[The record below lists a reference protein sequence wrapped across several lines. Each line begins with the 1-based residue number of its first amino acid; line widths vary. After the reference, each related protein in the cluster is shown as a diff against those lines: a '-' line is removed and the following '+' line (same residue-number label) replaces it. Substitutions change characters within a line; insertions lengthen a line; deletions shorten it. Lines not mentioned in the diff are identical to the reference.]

1 MGRHTYRTL
10 LIFSVL
16 IISLILIYPTIG
28 WMTLPEQERAERL
41 EQWADE
47 DAQAERRS
55 FFGDIQHGLT
65 RWAQFDRDQVI
76 DLGLDL
82 QGGIHMVIGFDMTEE
97 AIERGL
103 TEEQVQDMI
112 LQRVRNR
119 VDEFEAQEPI
129 IQALGNNQV
138 QIQLP
143 GEKDT
148 QRAKDLIMRTA
159 FLTFHM
165 VAGPEETEQIVRRID
180 AHFDNGFVPYLR
192 EIPGGQ
198 LVVPAENI
206 GAIRALLAQAEQVPE
221 LLPEGKTIAFS
232 APPNTWE
239 EPQYYLYIMDEEAG
253 MTGEGLTRANA
264 VSDPQRPGQWMI
276 AFTFNT
282 DAARDFAE
290 LTGAN
295 VGRNMAIVLDNNVV
309 SAPVINQQIFAN
321 GSIEG
326 NFNAEEANDLAIA
339 LNSGSMPVPIRE
351 EYAGVVDAS
360 LGADSVRAGV
370 YSAIIGILLV
380 MVFMIVYYR
389 VGGVIANV
397 ALLFNAIMLL
407 GAMAYFNATL
417 TLPGIAGLILTI
429 GMAVDANVL
438 IFERIREELRNGK
451 SLLSSIES
459 GYSRALVTILDANV
473 TTLIAAFVLMQFG
486 TGPVQGFAVTLSI
499 GIVTSVFSS
508 VLVTRALLDFM
519 VARKYLTTLNMMSF
533 FKPDATYDF
542 MGKRRIAYIISI
554 VVILIGVGAFIYRG
568 SDNLGVDFTTGT
580 NMTVAINSED
590 TVTAGAV
597 REALEQ
603 AGFTSPTVQRF
614 SAVDLEHPNQFNI
627 RVNETGGDA
636 VDNATAEDSVA
647 FHVQTA
653 LADLAAP
660 GATLEEGIDIRES
673 QTVGPAV
680 GRRLQ
685 RDAIQ
690 AVTFAMLFIIAYL
703 WFRFEF
709 RYAIG
714 AAAALVHDVLVTVG
728 IFALAGREITV
739 PMVAALLTIIGYSLN
754 DTIVVFDRVRETLR
768 THRGRGLP
776 FMELLNISMNET
788 LGRTIL
794 TSVTTLFVVF
804 VLFLFG
810 GIAINDFAFALL
822 VGIIAGTY
830 STVFIASPVVAWWQN
845 FRDRRR
851 GPEAIAG
858 ERGPGSKK
866 KKKRVSEQAPA

>member
-10 LIFSVL
+10 LIFGVL
-16 IISLILIYPTIG
+16 ILSLILIYPTIG
-28 WMTLPEQERAERL
+28 WMTLSEDQRAERL
-41 EQWADE
+41 EQWAEE
-47 DAQAERRS
+47 DAQLERRS
-55 FFGDIQHGLT
+55 LFGDITHGVS

-82 QGGIHMVIGFDMTEE
+82 QGGIHMVVGFEMTDE
-97 AIERGL
+97 AREREL
-103 TEEQVQDMI
+103 TEEQVQDMV
-112 LQRVRNR
+112 LQRIRNR

-129 IQALGNNQV
+129 IQALGDNQV

-148 QRAKDLIMRTA
+148 QRAKNLIIGTA

-165 VAGPEETEQIVRRID
+165 VSGPDETERVVRAID
-180 AHFDNGFVPYLR
+180 AHLGNRFVPFLR
-192 EIPGGQ
+192 ELPGGQ
-198 LVVPAENI
+198 LVVPVDNI
-206 GAIRALLAQAEQVPE
+206 DAIRGMVAEAKE
-221 LLPEGKTIAFS
+221 EGLLPEGKTIAFS
-232 APPNTWE
+232 ARPKPWE
-239 EPQYYLYIMDEEAG
+239 DQQYYLYLMDEEAG

-264 VSDPQRPGQWMI
+264 TPNPQRPGQWMI
-276 AFTFNT
+276 AFTFGT
-282 DAARDFAE
+282 DAAREFAD

-295 VGRNMAIVLDNNVV
+295 VGRSMAIALDGNVV
-309 SAPVINQQIFAN
+309 SAPNINQQIFAN

-370 YSAIIGILLV
+370 FSAIIGIAIV
-380 MVFMIVYYR
+380 MVFMIFYYR

-397 ALLFNAIMLL
+397 ALLFNAITLL

-451 SLLSSIES
+451 SLLSSIEG

-499 GIVTSVFSS
+499 GIVTSVFSA
-508 VLVTRALLDFM
+508 VLVTRAVLDFM
-519 VARKYLTTLNMMSF
+519 VARKWVTSLNMMSF
-533 FKPDATYDF
+533 FKPDRHFDF
-542 MGKRRIAYIISI
+542 MGKRKIAFLISG
-554 VVILIGVGAFIYRG
+554 VVIAVGLAAFTYRG
-568 SDNLGVDFTTGT
+568 SENLGVDFTTGT
-580 NMTVAINSED
+580 SMTVAINSDEE
-590 TVTAGAV
+590 VSAGDV
-597 REALEQ
+597 RESLEQ

-614 SAVDLEHPNQFNI
+614 STVDLDHPNQFNI
-627 RVNETGGDA
+627 RVNEAGGEA
-636 VDNATAEDSVA
+636 LENATAEDSVA
-647 FHVQTA
+647 FDVQTA
-653 LADLAAP
+653 LADLAGP
-660 GATLEEGIDIRES
+660 GATLDERVDIRES
-673 QTVGPAV
+673 QTVGPAI

-690 AVTFAMLFIIAYL
+690 AVTFAMLFIVAYL
-703 WFRFEF
+703 WFRFELRF
-709 RYAIG
+709 AVG
-714 AAAALVHDVLVTVG
+714 AAAALIHDVLVTVG
-728 IFALAGREITV
+728 IFALSGREITV

-768 THRGRGLP
+768 THRGRRLP
-776 FMELLNISMNET
+776 FLELLNISMNDT

-794 TSVTTLFVVF
+794 TSLTTLFVVF

-810 GIAINDFAFALL
+810 GLAINDFAFALL

-830 STVFIASPVVAWWQN
+830 STVFIASPVVAAWQHI
-845 FRDRRR
+845 RDRRLR
-851 GPEAIAG
+851 PETS
-858 ERGPGSKK
+858 PGDRSSGGKK